1 MHTNVS
7 TLNQK
12 FHSSVLWMLFTS
24 QKRQGNGVKLQ
35 SSKAHIYE
43 TQ

>member
-12 FHSSVLWMLFTS
+12 FCSSVLYMLFTS
-24 QKRQGNGVKLQ
+24 QKTQGNGVKLQ
-35 SSKAHIYE
+35 ICKAHIYE